1 MSSKFI
7 IIILS
12 IFSFNN
18 LASAM
23 EDLTIEKLK
32 KTYKRPTQNEIPY
45 PKDNLYNKKREDL
58 GKMLFFDP
66 RLSYSNV
73 TSCATCHNPSFSW
86 QDSLPKGVGFN
97 HQQLGRK
104 TPTILNLAW
113 SENLFW
119 DGRAPSLEAQSL
131 GPIQSAKEMNLSL
144 DKMVSKINRIDGYK
158 DAFQKAFPNEK
169 SPINETN
176 VAKSLATF
184 ERGIVS
190 GIAPFDKWISG
201 DESAISESA
210 KKGFMVF
217 NSKGNCDSCHSGWN
231 FTDNSFHD
239 IGHPDSDKG
248 RINVIPIASME
259 HAFKTPTL
267 RNIDRRAPYM
277 HDGSL
282 ENLESV
288 IDFYNKGGIAKRPSV
303 DRNIKELKL
312 TEQEKKD
319 LISFMKTLTS
329 DDSHLSF
336 DIPTLPTN

>member
-1 MSSKFI
+1 MFLKYSKISLFSLLLSSI
-7 IIILS
+7 GYANNT
-12 IFSFNN
+12 NN
-18 LASAM
+18 LDKIKQM
-23 EDLTIEKLK
+23 
-32 KTYKRPTQNEIPY
+32 YKRPDLNNIPY
-45 PKDNLYNKKREDL
+45 PKDNLYNKNRESL

-66 RLSYSNV
+66 RLSFSNV

-86 QDSLPKGVGFN
+86 QDSLPKGIGFN

-113 SENLFW
+113 SEKLFW
-119 DGRAPSLEAQSL
+119 DGRAHSLEEQSL
-131 GPIQSAKEMNLSL
+131 GPIQSTKEMNLSL
-144 DKMVSKINRIDGYK
+144 DKMVSKINNIEEYK
-158 DAFQKAFPNEK
+158 EAFQKAFPDEK
-169 SPINETN
+169 LPINEKN

-201 DESAISESA
+201 DETAISESA
-210 KKGFMVF
+210 KNGFMVF
-217 NSKGNCDSCHSGWN
+217 NSKGSCDTCHSGWN

-239 IGHPDSDKG
+239 IGHTDSDKG
-248 RINVIPIASME
+248 RINVVPIPSME

-282 ENLESV
+282 TNLESV
-288 IDFYNKGGIAKRPSV
+288 VDFYNAGGKSKRPTV
-303 DRNIKELKL
+303 DRNIKPLAL

-329 DDSHLSF
+329 NDNHISS